1 MGMKE
6 KQNLLTGIKSIY
18 HNNFTG
24 RWLTPFKA
32 VWHPQRDDVF
42 IVGSMEQPRR
52 VIKSKNNFLL
62 K

>member
-1 MGMKE
+1 MI
-6 KQNLLTGIKSIY
+6 NLGITTIS

-42 IVGSMEQPRR
+42 IVGSMEQRPRR
-52 VIKSKNNFLL
+52 VIPTD
-62 K
+62 